1 MSDVYLGAFDWD
13 KARQTF
19 KQAGD
24 AAADLKAQT
33 GDTGNADVGSGT
45 STPRPSDVVS
55 DKPSDVGGGSAQKSD
70 PTIPKKDENK
80 EDDNKD
86 AKDLLKIS
94 APILLL
100 GAAAAFYF
108 FYLRKKK

>member
-1 MSDVYLGAFDWD
+1 MANNYFLGALPTISTD
-13 KARQTF
+13 
-19 KQAGD
+19 
-24 AAADLKAQT
+24 
-33 GDTGNADVGSGT
+33 DVPTYTAMDSGASGGS
-45 STPRPSDVVS
+45 PVPSDEVT
-55 DKPSDVGGGSAQKSD
+55 DKPADVGGGSDQTSD
-70 PTIPKKDENK
+70 PNVPKEENK

-86 AKDLLKIS
+86 AGDMFKIS